1 LLCLPRIEAAS
12 AGCRG
17 RNRPDP
23 ATWVRVEIG
32 ADAGKH
38 GLEGAALDAID
49 QRDADVDATVETRP
63 MTSATP
69 LKTLDISGAGAGR
82 SASVVEKFAPSCP
95 GDSLKPDGFRESR
108 GEFIG
113 RCRTTP
119 SMKSGGGVLLVSA
132 LQLIVGLVILFIYE
146 GYKGHYLSH
155 SGSSPP
161 PSAVPTE
168 NGNETTSIT
177 IYERGGGL
185 MATTPMDGIFVYS
198 MVINVFALCGLA
210 GMLSQN
216 KHLVL
221 GFFAYNAVNLVVSF
235 HVFVDVCTTIGV
247 RVDATKDSAPYAK
260 GVAAFLFFNFC
271 LSCVACVFAVKAV
284 DEIREKNKS
293 GEGYSVMHFGG
304 VEV

>member
-1 LLCLPRIEAAS
+1 
-12 AGCRG
+12 
-17 RNRPDP
+17 
-23 ATWVRVEIG
+23 
-32 ADAGKH
+32 
-38 GLEGAALDAID
+38 
-49 QRDADVDATVETRP
+49 
-63 MTSATP
+63 M
-69 LKTLDISGAGAGR
+69 
-82 SASVVEKFAPSCP
+82 
-95 GDSLKPDGFRESR
+95 
-108 GEFIG
+108 
-113 RCRTTP
+113 
-119 SMKSGGGVLLVSA
+119 SA

-168 NGNETTSIT
+168 NGDETIT

>member
-1 LLCLPRIEAAS
+1 MLCLPRIEAAS

-168 NGNETTSIT
+168 NGKTIT

-247 RVDATKDSAPYAK
+247 RDTATKDSAPYAK

>member
-168 NGNETTSIT
+168 NGEETIT

>member
-1 LLCLPRIEAAS
+1 MLCLPRIEAAS

-23 ATWVRVEIG
+23 ATWFRVEIG

-69 LKTLDISGAGAGR
+69 LKTLDIADAGAGR
-82 SASVVEKFAPSCP
+82 SASVVEKYRT
-95 GDSLKPDGFRESR
+95 SLTASNQTGFRESR

-168 NGNETTSIT
+168 NGNETIT

-247 RVDATKDSAPYAK
+247 RDNATKDSAPYAK

>member
-1 LLCLPRIEAAS
+1 MLCLPRIEAAS

-63 MTSATP
+63 TTSATP
-69 LKTLDISGAGAGR
+69 LKTLDIADAGAGR
-82 SASVVEKFAPSCP
+82 SASVVEKYRTFLVCF
-95 GDSLKPDGFRESR
+95 KPDGFRKSR

-113 RCRTTP
+113 RCRTTQ

-161 PSAVPTE
+161 PSTVPTE
-168 NGNETTSIT
+168 NGDETIT

-247 RVDATKDSAPYAK
+247 KPNATKDSAPYAK

>member
-1 LLCLPRIEAAS
+1 MLCLPRIEAAS

-168 NGNETTSIT
+168 NGNETIT

>member
-1 LLCLPRIEAAS
+1 MLCLPRIEAAS

-168 NGNETTSIT
+168 NGDETIT

>member
-1 LLCLPRIEAAS
+1 MLCLPRIEAAS

-63 MTSATP
+63 TTSATP
-69 LKTLDISGAGAGR
+69 LKTLDIADAGAGR
-82 SASVVEKFAPSCP
+82 SGSVVEKYRT
-95 GDSLKPDGFRESR
+95 SLCASNQTGSEKR
-108 GEFIG
+108 GIHIG

-168 NGNETTSIT
+168 NGNETIT

-247 RVDATKDSAPYAK
+247 RDTATKDSAPYAK

>member
-1 LLCLPRIEAAS
+1 MKP
-12 AGCRG
+12 G
-17 RNRPDP
+17 
-23 ATWVRVEIG
+23 
-32 ADAGKH
+32 
-38 GLEGAALDAID
+38 
-49 QRDADVDATVETRP
+49 
-63 MTSATP
+63 
-69 LKTLDISGAGAGR
+69 
-82 SASVVEKFAPSCP
+82 SVKL
-95 GDSLKPDGFRESR
+95 GIL
-108 GEFIG
+108 IG

-168 NGNETTSIT
+168 NGNETIT

-247 RVDATKDSAPYAK
+247 RNNATKDSAPYAK

>member
-1 LLCLPRIEAAS
+1 
-12 AGCRG
+12 
-17 RNRPDP
+17 
-23 ATWVRVEIG
+23 
-32 ADAGKH
+32 
-38 GLEGAALDAID
+38 
-49 QRDADVDATVETRP
+49 
-63 MTSATP
+63 
-69 LKTLDISGAGAGR
+69 
-82 SASVVEKFAPSCP
+82 
-95 GDSLKPDGFRESR
+95 
-108 GEFIG
+108 
-113 RCRTTP
+113 
-119 SMKSGGGVLLVSA
+119 MKSGGGVLLVSA

-146 GYKGHYLSH
+146 GYKGQYLSH

-168 NGNETTSIT
+168 NGNETSIT

-247 RVDATKDSAPYAK
+247 RNSATKDSAPYAK

>member
-1 LLCLPRIEAAS
+1 MLCLPRIEAAS

-168 NGNETTSIT
+168 NGNENIT

>member
-1 LLCLPRIEAAS
+1 
-12 AGCRG
+12 
-17 RNRPDP
+17 
-23 ATWVRVEIG
+23 
-32 ADAGKH
+32 
-38 GLEGAALDAID
+38 
-49 QRDADVDATVETRP
+49 
-63 MTSATP
+63 
-69 LKTLDISGAGAGR
+69 
-82 SASVVEKFAPSCP
+82 
-95 GDSLKPDGFRESR
+95 
-108 GEFIG
+108 
-113 RCRTTP
+113 
-119 SMKSGGGVLLVSA
+119 MKSGGGVLLVSA

-168 NGNETTSIT
+168 NGNETIT

-247 RVDATKDSAPYAK
+247 KPNATKDSAPYAK

>member
-1 LLCLPRIEAAS
+1 
-12 AGCRG
+12 
-17 RNRPDP
+17 
-23 ATWVRVEIG
+23 
-32 ADAGKH
+32 
-38 GLEGAALDAID
+38 
-49 QRDADVDATVETRP
+49 
-63 MTSATP
+63 
-69 LKTLDISGAGAGR
+69 
-82 SASVVEKFAPSCP
+82 
-95 GDSLKPDGFRESR
+95 
-108 GEFIG
+108 
-113 RCRTTP
+113 
-119 SMKSGGGVLLVSA
+119 MKSGGGVLLVSA

-161 PSAVPTE
+161 PSSVPTE
-168 NGNETTSIT
+168 NGNESIT

-247 RVDATKDSAPYAK
+247 RGGDATKDSAPYAK

>member
-1 LLCLPRIEAAS
+1 MLCLPRIEAAS

-95 GDSLKPDGFRESR
+95 GDSLKPHGFRESR

-168 NGNETTSIT
+168 N
-177 IYERGGGL
+177 
-185 MATTPMDGIFVYS
+185 
-198 MVINVFALCGLA
+198 
-210 GMLSQN
+210 
-216 KHLVL
+216 
-221 GFFAYNAVNLVVSF
+221 AVNLVVSF
-235 HVFVDVCTTIGV
+235 HVLI
-247 RVDATKDSAPYAK
+247 
-260 GVAAFLFFNFC
+260 
-271 LSCVACVFAVKAV
+271 
-284 DEIREKNKS
+284 
-293 GEGYSVMHFGG
+293 
-304 VEV
+304 